1 MTNENVWIRLIL
13 SIAMV
18 GGLLLGFGTSSLA
31 DGDHREACERRLE
44 SDRTRIDSDVIRYGD
59 SSRQV
64 GRDITRMDKS
74 RRWCRE
80 HRADWDR
87 ARFDL
92 SFYLTGKR

>member
-1 MTNENVWIRLIL
+1 MTNENVCIRLIL

-31 DGDHREACERRLE
+31 DGDHREACARRLE

-74 RRWCRE
+74 RRWCRD
-80 HRADWDR
+80 HRADWDH

-92 SFYLTGKR
+92 SFYLTGKH